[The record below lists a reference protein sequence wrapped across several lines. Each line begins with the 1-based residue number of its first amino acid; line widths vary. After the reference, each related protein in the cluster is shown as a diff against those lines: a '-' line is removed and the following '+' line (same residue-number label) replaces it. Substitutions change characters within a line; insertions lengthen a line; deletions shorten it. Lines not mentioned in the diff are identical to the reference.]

1 MHLLRLAFL
10 HFGIIF
16 LTGDRFFFIDSL
28 TGRQP
33 LVSLLPLL
41 IIMVQTKKSVY
52 NKSKKHMKGECIQT
66 STHSQIRTFDMGKQ
80 NTPQSG
86 PRSRP
91 LSRPYST
98 RASFQAWWANFFEHT
113 QLHSSV
119 TASTVHVTAS
129 AVSTGLTAQ
138 KSPFTIISLYIFGL
152 PRPPQIILPLG

>member
-1 MHLLRLAFL
+1 
-10 HFGIIF
+10 
-16 LTGDRFFFIDSL
+16 
-28 TGRQP
+28 
-33 LVSLLPLL
+33 
-41 IIMVQTKKSVY
+41 
-52 NKSKKHMKGECIQT
+52 MKGECIQT

-152 PRPPQIILPLG
+152 PCPPQIIPPLGWLSPPWGDAAKFSQQSVCVRLCQMFSLCHSMCNMMCAYKCNLFPIYI